1 MILTLRGKHNSDG
14 FLFLYQEINPALE
27 NLARNSRYDG
37 GGGRSRYGG
46 GGGGG
51 RFGGGGFKK
60 GSLSNGRGFGGG
72 GGEGRHSRFD

>member
-1 MILTLRGKHNSDG
+1 MYSSNL
-14 FLFLYQEINPALE
+14 QEINPALE

-60 GSLSNGRGFGGG
+60 GTMSNGRGFGGG
-72 GGEGRHSRFD
+72 DGGGFGNRNGGEGGRHTRFD